1 MGEKSQLPIYCEAS
15 PTTYKLY
22 LKFGFKQVKEKLV
35 HKKELLGT
43 PTDIEVPLMVWM
55 PSGAAGLSFDEWR
68 ESGYP
73 SWETVA
79 KTNEA
84 RKAAIE
90 AEATKETA
98 VSETS
103 EISKTPETKTA
114 EVLKT
119 KEEAPKTEKKAKKSW
134 SWKCWK

>member
-1 MGEKSQLPIYCEAS
+1 MGEKTQLPIYCEAS

-35 HKKELLGT
+35 HSKEVLGT

-55 PSGAAGLSFDEWR
+55 PSGAGGLSFDEWR

-73 SWETVA
+73 SWEAVA

-84 RKAAIE
+84 KKAIG

-103 EISKTPETKTA
+103 EISKTTEVKTA

-119 KEEAPKTEKKAKKSW
+119 KEAPKIEKAKKSW